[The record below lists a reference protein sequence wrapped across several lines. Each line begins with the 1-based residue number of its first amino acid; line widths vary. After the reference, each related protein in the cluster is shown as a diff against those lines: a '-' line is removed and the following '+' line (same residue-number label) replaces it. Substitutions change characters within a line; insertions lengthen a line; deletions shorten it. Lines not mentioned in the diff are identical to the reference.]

1 VELWRGN
8 CKKYN
13 HLFAIYFQYV
23 ILVSKN
29 DTSWKLLVKDMNIF
43 EDEMNSEAEILKRFQ
58 ELADSINKAL
68 KEKEKEKAKEE
79 KGEVEAP
86 EELF

>member
-1 VELWRGN
+1 
-8 CKKYN
+8 
-13 HLFAIYFQYV
+13 
-23 ILVSKN
+23 
-29 DTSWKLLVKDMNIF
+29 MNIF